1 MEPILL
7 LLLLTSMQQ
16 GGDLNAALGK
26 FLSFYRENRELILL
40 LARGGAPAAAQ
51 TEQSAGQT
59 AGQTAQQTPEQK
71 TDRPQEDSPIVSI
84 LEEYLNRG
92 AAR

>member
-59 AGQTAQQTPEQK
+59 AQQTPEQK
-71 TDRPQEDSPIVSI
+71 SDRPQEDSPIVSI

>member
-26 FLSFYRENRELILL
+26 FLSFYRELILL

-51 TEQSAGQT
+51 TEQSAGQS

>member
-51 TEQSAGQT
+51 SAGQS

>member
-7 LLLLTSMQQ
+7 LLLLTSVQQ

-40 LARGGAPAAAQ
+40 LARGGAHAAAK
-51 TEQSAGQT
+51 TEQSAGQS
-59 AGQTAQQTPEQK
+59 AQQTPEQK

>member
-51 TEQSAGQT
+51 TEQSAGQS
-59 AGQTAQQTPEQK
+59 AQQMPEQK

>member
-40 LARGGAPAAAQ
+40 LARGGAPAAAR
-51 TEQSAGQT
+51 TEQSAGQS
-59 AGQTAQQTPEQK
+59 AQQTPEQK